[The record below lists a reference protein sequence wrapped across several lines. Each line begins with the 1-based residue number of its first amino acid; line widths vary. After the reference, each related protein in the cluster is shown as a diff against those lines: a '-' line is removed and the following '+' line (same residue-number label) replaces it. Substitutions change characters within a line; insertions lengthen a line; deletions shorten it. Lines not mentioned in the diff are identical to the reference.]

1 MNKTSSFFFF
11 FNAALDKRL
20 TTTEVIVSHIL
31 SNIFIALKIEGD
43 KLYTSAQLIF

>member
-1 MNKTSSFFFF
+1 MNKTYSFFFF

-43 KLYTSAQLIF
+43 KLHTSAQLIF